1 MTRCRR
7 GHSLVE
13 MLVALTLLGSLLG
26 TVSVTVSAMFR
37 ADQTMRDELLRDR
50 ALESVTAS
58 FRADVHQAV
67 SASLVEPGEGDAPAL
82 ELTLQGPGDQTV
94 AYILGPRDVQRVV
107 RRGETIVHRETYAL
121 SATGWEAK
129 TENGGPLVLALLGDG
144 IRVVAVVNLARRPD
158 SFNRDPT
165 GSAAES
171 QPRQDDQEHRD
182 AKDLARPSAATKV
195 V

>member
-7 GHSLVE
+7 GHSLAE
-13 MLVALTLLGSLLG
+13 MLVAITLLGSLLG

-50 ALESVTAS
+50 ALESFIAS

-67 SASLVEPGEGDAPAL
+67 SASLAEPGEGDAPRR

-94 AYILGPRDVQRVV
+94 AYTLGPRDVQRVV
-107 RRGETIVHRETYAL
+107 RRSETIVHRETYAL
-121 SATGWEAK
+121 TATGWEVNTA
-129 TENGGPLVLALLGDG
+129 TGAPIVSALLEDG

-171 QPRQDDQEHRD
+171 QPRQDDKDYRD
-182 AKDLARPSAATKV
+182 AKDLALPSAATKV